1 MANGVR
7 KIGDHTL
14 VKSAFDLGARHLEAS
29 LFEFAR
35 TRTTIPIPRIRRT
48 FEDEDG
54 LLFSVMDYIPG
65 ERLDHVWPSLSLW
78 TKLRVAL
85 TLRRYIRQLR
95 QIKDSHSSVP
105 GPVADSPQ
113 TCDGYTFYHKPSG
126 PFPDYASLSAF
137 YNRKLDTAKGAT
149 LPDEFGYQNPCARP
163 DREPFDD
170 SRPLV
175 FTHGDL
181 SMRNIIFGTDGRI
194 WLVDWALSG
203 FYPWWF
209 EYVSTVYAA
218 ERDVAPDSWDHVI
231 PFIADPLFE
240 HAKWMD
246 SVSVAFIA
254 YR

>member
-14 VKSAFDLGARHLEAS
+14 VKSAFDFGVRHLEAS
-29 LFEFAR
+29 LFEFVR
-35 TRTTIPIPRIRRT
+35 TRTTILVPRIRRT
-48 FEDEDG
+48 FEDDG
-54 LLFSVMDYIPG
+54 VCFSVMDYIPG

-95 QIKDSHSSVP
+95 RIKDSHSSVP

-113 TCDGYTFYHKPSG
+113 KCDGYTFFFNPSG
-126 PFPDYASLSAF
+126 PFPDYASFSAF
-137 YNRKLDTAKGAT
+137 YNRKLDTAKGASYT
-149 LPDEFGYQNPCARP
+149 DEDGNEIICARP
-163 DREPFDD
+163 DTEFFDD

-218 ERDVAPDSWDHVI
+218 ERDVSPDSWDRVI
-231 PFIADPLFE
+231 PFIADPLFKHE
-240 HAKWMD
+240 KWMD